1 MGRPEYGL
9 PLKQNTRLKPM
20 PSSSSTII
28 SSPKSATT
36 HVIPTLRKGGVK
48 VRVRNYRYPYTSTG
62 GEVLNPRVRKQGKT
76 MAKSTYSPAPLGGK
90 TTVEL
95 LFPDGGSYEGVAL
108 CSRKDRFDRR
118 AGIALALSRALT
130 ARKTH
135 MANAAGWAP
144 THE

>member
-1 MGRPEYGL
+1 
-9 PLKQNTRLKPM
+9 M

-48 VRVRNYRYPYTSTG
+48 VRVRNYRYIYTSTEG
-62 GEVLNPRVRKQGKT
+62 SILFPHVRKTGKT
-76 MAKSTYSPAPLGGK
+76 TSKSTYSPAPLGGK

-118 AGIALALSRALT
+118 AGIALALSRALA

-135 MANAAGWAP
+135 MANAVKRVPAR
-144 THE
+144 E